1 MKIFDLTRGKFP
13 QLYSPLTD
21 YDVNLIS
28 VIKNSHSEFI
38 RLFQTLQFDIKKLI
52 NEVPIFL
59 VETSMANEY
68 VAVPGAQCSICVPQD
83 RYLSIDDDE
92 FDIDEWVKSKEK
104 ELSDGK
110 DDPRERISRNSK
122 IYDLLGVYVSLNEGC
137 LMPRRIFIWMDKI
150 VDCAEKQTKY
160 KNDVRRNSQ
169 ALFDLVIYH
178 EMGHAMMDVE
188 LYGIK
193 PSPYFTYSNDYVY
206 RFFEE
211 AYANGIGLTALF
223 EDRFITST
231 TKSFI
236 EGFVKSQGNG
246 YSHGWSLYEYTIVKK
261 NASLLSR
268 VLSLR
273 DSYFIAQ
280 WMSVKVLFNY
290 GLALVLRDYM
300 NNSSFALHCVDT
312 ISHDGWLAVRYE
324 KQWCIIDIQT
334 NTRVKGFK
342 KYDKIHSFK
351 ENGLCM
357 VRLNGHYGFV
367 NEQGH
372 EQIAVIY
379 DHAHLF
385 KNGIAVVEK
394 DGVEFKMDINGNI
407 VQ

>member
-1 MKIFDLTRGKFP
+1 MKIFDLTRGKYP
-13 QLYSPLTD
+13 QLYSPVTD
-21 YDVNLIS
+21 YDDNLIS

-83 RYLSIDDDE
+83 RYLSFDDDE

-122 IYDLLGVYVSLNEGC
+122 IYDLLGIYVSLSEGC

-150 VDCAEKQTKY
+150 VDYAEKHTKY
-160 KNDVRRNSQ
+160 KSDVRNNSQ
-169 ALFDLVIYH
+169 ALLDLVIYH

-236 EGFVKSQGNG
+236 EGFVKSQGHG
-246 YSHGWSLYEYTIVKK
+246 YSHGWTLYERSIVKK
-261 NASLLSR
+261 NASLISR
-268 VLSLR
+268 ALSLR
-273 DSYFIAQ
+273 GYFISQ

-290 GLALVLRDYM
+290 GIALVLRDYM
-300 NNSSFALHCVDT
+300 NNSSFDLNCVKT
-312 ISHDGWLAVRYE
+312 IGHDGWLAVKDNR
-324 KQWCIIDIQT
+324 QWCIIDIET
-334 NTRVKGFK
+334 YTRVIGFK
-342 KYDKIHSFK
+342 KYDDIYAFN
-351 ENGLCM
+351 ENGLCK
-357 VRLNGHYGFV
+357 VRLNGHVGFI
-367 NEQGH
+367 NEQGR
-372 EQIAVIY
+372 EQIEVKY
-379 DHAHLF
+379 DNIHPF
-385 KNGIAVVEK
+385 ENGIAVVEK